1 MAIIHEPGPGGLG
14 GRSTRA
20 LSAAKHLTISG
31 ASVLDLG
38 CKEGYNSLDFSDLGA
53 SKVLGV
59 EARASFIEEALKD
72 KTHGPYSSV
81 DFVLGDART
90 IDEAGLGSF
99 DICLCSGLLYHMQ
112 DPVDLLRRIGKI
124 SKHLILETHV
134 ALPVWL
140 DPFVGGKYRCNLQRK
155 IVSREFCGASY
166 QGRRNIFPASVDM
179 GTTSGSVDSHET
191 FWLTIASLEKALQSG
206 GFETKAFYF
215 GLWGTRAPA
224 VLVDHGVRRAKIFTI
239 ATRIPGAAAA

>member
-20 LSAAKHLTISG
+20 LSATKYLTISG

-53 SKVLGV
+53 CKVLGV
-59 EARASFIEEALKD
+59 EARASFVEEALRE
-72 KTHGPYSSV
+72 KTHGPYGSV

-124 SKHLILETHV
+124 SKHLVLETHV

-155 IVSREFCGASY
+155 IVAREFCGASY

-191 FWLTIASLEKALQSG
+191 FWLTIASLKKALQSG

-215 GLWGTRAPA
+215 GFWGTRAPA
-224 VLVDHGVRRAKIFTI
+224 ILVDHGVRRAKIFAI
-239 ATRIPGAAAA
+239 ATQIPGAASA

>member
-1 MAIIHEPGPGGLG
+1 MPIIHEPGPGGQG

-20 LSAAKHLTISG
+20 LAAAKHLNIAE

-38 CKEGYNSLDFSDLGA
+38 CKEGYNALDFCDLGA

-59 EARASFIEEALKD
+59 EARASFVEEALKE
-72 KTHGPYSSV
+72 GAVGSYENV

-112 DPVDLLRRIGKI
+112 DPVDLLRRIGKV
-124 SKHLILETHV
+124 SRNLVLETHV
-134 ALPVWL
+134 ALPIWL
-140 DPFVGGKYRCNLQRK
+140 DPLVGGKYRCNLQRK
-155 IVSREFCGASY
+155 VVKREFGGETYC
-166 QGRRNIFPASVDM
+166 GRRNIFPASIDM

-191 FWLTIASLEKALQSG
+191 FWLTIESLKKALSDS
-206 GFETKAFYF
+206 GFEISAFYF
-215 GLWGTRAPA
+215 GLWGTRQPK
-224 VLVDHGVRRAKIFTI
+224 VLVDHGIRRSKVFVIAKQ
-239 ATRIPGAAAA
+239 A